1 MRKIVGIYLSIR
13 SSFKLINLRGKF
25 DMNKCYKSSFTI
37 LKMCKYKKKIL
48 SYLHVR
54 LK

>member
-37 LKMCKYKKKIL
+37 LKMCKYIL
-48 SYLHVR
+48 SPRAFEVKLP
-54 LK
+54 